1 MAAYQY
7 PFQLPNRRGADFAQR
22 TLLQLDRE
30 PPIVDNPDRLPKAAI
45 VEEPNLFQPRYDSI
59 AYAPGRSEAHVAALA
74 RIARA
79 GEALDPVTIVAFGS
93 RWYLVDGHHRLAAYG
108 EAGWTA
114 DIPVRP
120 LHSPLRGAARIA
132 WAIEQSL
139 ADNKKDRLNMGTT
152 DKVDAAWQ
160 AVAHGR
166 DRSKADTV
174 RVFGVSDGLVANM
187 RRVRRDLEKLKVP
200 ATTFPRWRTAQSEL
214 RRLQGEEEA
223 PRRDF
228 EDAQRRK
235 AAKGLAPVMQ
245 MHLSPGQ
252 LAEALEAF
260 SPGIV
265 EAMVAA
271 QRLAGES

>member
-1 MAAYQY
+1 MPAYQY
-7 PFQLPNRRGADFAQR
+7 PFQLPNRQGASFAQR

-30 PPIVDNPDRLPKAAI
+30 PPTGDSPDRLSKAAI
-45 VEEPNLFQPRYDSI
+45 WEEPNLFQPRYDSI

-74 RIARA
+74 RTARTGA
-79 GEALDPVTIVAFGS
+79 ALDPVTIVAFGS

-108 EAGWTA
+108 EAGWTT

-120 LHSPLRGAARIA
+120 LHSPLRGAERIA

-139 ADNKKDRLNMGTT
+139 ADNKKDRLNMGTA

-174 RVFGVSDGLVANM
+174 RAFGVSDGLVANM
-187 RRVRRDLEKLKVP
+187 RRVRRVLEELKVP
-200 ATTFPRWRTAQSEL
+200 AATFASWRSAQSEL
-214 RRLQGEEEA
+214 RRLQGDEAA
-223 PRRDF
+223 PRRDL
-228 EDAQRRK
+228 EEAQRRK
-235 AAKGLAPVMQ
+235 VAKGLAPVME
-245 MHLSPGQ
+245 MRLSPGQ

-271 QRLAGES
+271 QRLGEES